1 MKQYSFLQEAKFEP
15 GTLSAQIRNHY
26 NRMRPH
32 TRMSPQM
39 FDQIERKARK
49 SAADEIRKFKNLAF
63 KKREHHR
70 QLQRFERLMKK
81 FEDNH
86 K

>member
-1 MKQYSFLQEAKFEP
+1 MIQYSFLQEAKFES

-39 FDQIERKARK
+39 FDQVERKARK
-49 SAADEIRKFKNLAF
+49 SAADEIKKFKSLTL

-70 QLQRFERLMKK
+70 QLQKFERLMKK
-81 FEDNH
+81 FDDTH

>member
-1 MKQYSFLQEAKFEP
+1 MIQYSFLQEGTFEP
-15 GTLSAQIRNHY
+15 GTLSAQIKNHY

-49 SAADEIRKFKNLAF
+49 SAADEIRKFKDLKF

-81 FEDNH
+81 FDDAH